1 MIRNFISKL
10 YSLYTPSFFMS
21 GGGSPSGYLIER
33 SLRFNKTNT
42 QFLNK
47 TLAVSNRKKF
57 TFSAWVKRGS
67 LGSIQG
73 LFQGYIDTNNAF
85 RIDFDAADTIF
96 LGNTAAGVSTVIT
109 STAKFRDCS
118 AWMHVL
124 VAVDTTQVTSTD
136 RWKLYI
142 NGVLQTVT
150 GSYPTLNLDLLANYN
165 ITHYVGND
173 GTAAAR
179 SFDGYMS
186 EVNFVDGQA
195 LTPSDFGEINP
206 TTGQW
211 VAKAYTGGYGTNGFY
226 LDFKDGTSTTTLG
239 YDAFGSNDWTLTSF
253 TRSAGVNDCWMLD
266 VPAGNGSASA
276 VQPSGNYA
284 VLNPLDVS
292 AATMTY
298 ANLRIVTTG
307 GKRATIKPNL
317 SELIYVEATALSST
331 NAGIAAAIGLMADD
345 VSLTSNVYALAN
357 TWAFYSSNA
366 SYINRNGTPS
376 AAIASGIV
384 VAGDV
389 LQLAYDPANNRAW
402 FGKNNVWTGTST
414 ASDGDPSNRLNATV
428 SGLVSG
434 LHIFGQV
441 ESNSLDFNFGQRSFA
456 YTPPTGFKA
465 LCTANLTSTDVI
477 ESGSFTGNASADGS
491 FIWLNG
497 TPETLTI
504 NGNAVTWGTHADRLS
519 NGFKLRTSSSS
530 YNSSG
535 TNTWTATILSPE
547 SKSAF
552 KHQNAKGN

>member
-284 VLNPLDVS
+284 VLNPLDKS
-292 AATMTY
+292 SNTTLSK
-298 ANLRIVTTG
+298 ANLTAVCSSSGLVKASIPMESGKHEWQVYVDSYGSAVIGIASSLTNVTNYIGQNSTSFGYVGNGNKINGSSSAYGASYTTG
-307 GKRATIKPNL
+307 DTITC
-317 SELIYVEATALSST
+317 IFD
-331 NAGIAAAIGLMADD
+331 ADART
-345 VSLTSNVYALAN
+345 LE
-357 TWAFYSSNA
+357 FK
-366 SYINRNGTPS
+366 
-376 AAIASGIV
+376 
-384 VAGDV
+384 
-389 LQLAYDPANNRAW
+389 
-402 FGKNNVWTGTST
+402 KNNVSQGVAFTGIP
-414 ASDGDPSNRLNATV
+414 AGKFFAALSDGTGGASTF
-428 SGLVSG
+428 SC
-434 LHIFGQV
+434 
-441 ESNSLDFNFGQRSFA
+441 NFGQRFPTYSFSA
-456 YTPPTGFKA
+456 GAKA

-477 ESGSFTGNASADGS
+477 ESGSFTGNASADGP
-491 FIWLNG
+491 FIWCNG